1 MVCLEYPIL
10 VTNRRTGSKWG
21 WTFNLGLT
29 ADFCVQPMN
38 LESLLLALMLQQVP
52 PGRTQFSVEPAPQSE
67 SATWS
72 DFYDTWVVQETPE
85 HAERR
90 YATIARSFG
99 TAAEQLLCT
108 KLDGTKLED
117 CVPHPDAIDDKN
129 RPLWSTADLSLMT
142 LAVAIQESGLRED
155 VQVGRGGA
163 RKPSKDGG
171 RGRGPGGEAC
181 LIQLHPT
188 VSWRFA
194 AIDADLRTRA
204 EKGDRDAREAIQ
216 QALVGLDSE
225 ALAHCAGSG
234 MRALLRARAHCAWAK
249 PKQPWDWATVSMYAT
264 GVGCDPDPG
273 GKVARRV
280 LLYRKLRDISATM
293 RHKPAAKPA
302 PVPAPAAESDK
313 PVSANGAPSS
323 TRLADGGGCVRLIR
337 SAGGALDTGGKRRD
351 TAGGRGRPAR
361 GAAGRLGE
369 VHAAIFELDP
379 LRIHGDELEVL
390 PAGES
395 SRIRRLRSHPVRE
408 RPEHAELFRG
418 LPIVEA
424 HRRAPPLRLHAA

>member
-1 MVCLEYPIL
+1 
-10 VTNRRTGSKWG
+10 
-21 WTFNLGLT
+21 
-29 ADFCVQPMN
+29 MN

-52 PGRTQFSVEPAPQSE
+52 PGKTQFSVEPAAQSE
-67 SATWS
+67 AATWS

-85 HAERR
+85 HATRR
-90 YATIARSFG
+90 YTTIANTFG
-99 TAAEQLLCT
+99 AAAEKLLCS
-108 KLDGTKLED
+108 KLDGTKVEN
-117 CVPHPDAIDDKN
+117 CVPHADAVDDKS
-129 RPLWSTADLSLMT
+129 RPLWSTIDLSLMT

-155 VQVGRGGA
+155 VQVGRGSA

-194 AIDADLRTRA
+194 AIEEDLRTRA

-225 ALAHCAGSG
+225 ALAQCVGSG

-280 LLYRKLRDISATM
+280 LLYRKLRDISTVL
-293 RHKPAAKPA
+293 RRKA
-302 PVPAPAAESDK
+302 PVDSPPSAVEAAGSEK
-313 PVSANGAPSS
+313 PVSENAAPP
-323 TRLADGGGCVRLIR
+323 
-337 SAGGALDTGGKRRD
+337 SARR
-351 TAGGRGRPAR
+351 GHLVLVGSNRG
-361 GAAGRLGE
+361 
-369 VHAAIFELDP
+369 
-379 LRIHGDELEVL
+379 
-390 PAGES
+390 AGES
-395 SRIRRLRSHPVRE
+395 SGERRDATLRGWGAARSATGRLREVHASVLELDPASVHRREREILAAGDRARVRRLRGHPVRE
-408 RPEHAELFRG
+408 RPENTELFRS

-424 HRRAPPLRLHAA
+424 ERRPPLLRLDAA